1 MMTSY
6 KSYMKS
12 LFKRSQPSWHPGQMQ
27 AAEISFW
34 QTFKRL
40 QRKSSPQAKQSL
52 FHGKALTALV
62 LKQFPG
68 GTWYNCFF
76 SQIMNAL
83 KFFKTMSCPLKDLNE
98 IKSPESAMGYGA
110 YHVGLRSKTQT
121 VPANYSKKL
130 SSRMLF
136 LPRMLIDL
144 AKFSAERRSDM
155 F

>member
-1 MMTSY
+1 MVQ
-6 KSYMKS
+6 
-12 LFKRSQPSWHPGQMQ
+12 LF
-27 AAEISFW
+27 
-34 QTFKRL
+34 
-40 QRKSSPQAKQSL
+40 
-52 FHGKALTALV
+52 
-62 LKQFPG
+62 
-68 GTWYNCFF
+68 FF
-76 SQIMNAL
+76 SNHERT
-83 KFFKTMSCPLKDLNE
+83 KTFQNHELPFEGPDLNV